1 MNEKNGNEKNV
12 NEKNVNEKNEKA
24 KTEKKKKSRVKGEK
38 RFYLITAISC
48 AVVLVAIVVIA
59 AVVSGSN
66 NVQGMTNPHSSSSA
80 PAGSSPTDDSS
91 DSGLGGSDSSDD
103 GSSDKPVGGET
114 EGMAMPVATVT
125 VGNDYGFYHNQT
137 LNNYYEH
144 TGVDFMVEVGA
155 EVFAVEDGVV
165 ESIYKDDLLL
175 GTEIVVAHDNGV
187 KSVYRFV
194 NEKEGLKVGDQ
205 VSKGEAIATVAE
217 PTGNEYKDGAH
228 LHFEIKANGVSVDP
242 TTYLTLEEK

>member
-12 NEKNVNEKNEKA
+12 NERNEKA
-24 KTEKKKKSRVKGEK
+24 KTEKKKKSRANAEK

-59 AVVSGSN
+59 AVVSNSTSSQ
-66 NVQGMTNPHSSSSA
+66 QGMTNPHSSHSA
-80 PAGSSPTDDSS
+80 PLDSSDGPSDDSS
-91 DSGLGGSDSSDD
+91 DDSSLDDGNSSDD
-103 GSSDKPVGGET
+103 GGSNKPVGGET
-114 EGMAMPVATVT
+114 GNMVMPVATVT

-137 LNNYYEH
+137 LNTYYEH
-144 TGVDFMVEVGA
+144 KGVDFMTEVGA

-175 GTEIVVAHDNGV
+175 GTEIVVAHENGV
-187 KSVYRFV
+187 KTTYRFV
-194 NEKEGLKVGDQ
+194 TEKEGLKVGDT
-205 VSKGEAIATVAE
+205 VEKGDVIATVAE

-228 LHFEIKANGVSVDP
+228 LHFEITVNGKQVDP

>member
-12 NEKNVNEKNEKA
+12 NEKNEKNKN
-24 KTEKKKKSRVKGEK
+24 EKKKKSRVSGEK

-48 AVVLVAIVVIA
+48 AAVLVAIVVIA
-59 AVVSGSN
+59 AVVSYNG
-66 NVQGMTNPHSSSSA
+66 NVQGMRDPHSSSSA
-80 PAGSSPTDDSS
+80 NLDSSNPPADDSS
-91 DSGLGGSDSSDD
+91 SDGSGENNSSDD
-103 GSSDKPVGGET
+103 GTNKPVGGET

-137 LNNYYEH
+137 LNNYYVH
-144 TGVDFMVEVGA
+144 TGVDFMAEVGA

-165 ESIYKDDLLL
+165 ETIYKDDLLL
-175 GTEIVVAHDNGV
+175 GTEIVVAHENGV

-194 NEKEGLKVGDQ
+194 TEKEGLKVGDT
-205 VSKGEAIATVAE
+205 VEKGDVIATVAE

-228 LHFEIKANGVSVDP
+228 LHFEITANGVSVDP

>member
-1 MNEKNGNEKNV
+1 MNEKNGND
-12 NEKNVNEKNEKA
+12 KNVNEKNEKA
-24 KTEKKKKSRVKGEK
+24 KTEKKKKSRANAEK

-48 AVVLVAIVVIA
+48 AAVLVAIVIIA
-59 AVVSGSN
+59 AVVSNSTGS
-66 NVQGMTNPHSSSSA
+66 QGMTNPHSSSSV
-80 PAGSSPTDDSS
+80 PLDSSEVPPDDSS
-91 DSGLGGSDSSDD
+91 SDGGLEDENSSDD
-103 GSSDKPVGGET
+103 GGTNKPVGGET

-137 LNNYYEH
+137 LNTYYEH
-144 TGVDFMVEVGA
+144 KGVDFMAEVGA

-175 GTEIVVAHDNGV
+175 GTEIVVAHENGV
-187 KSVYRFV
+187 KSTYRFV
-194 NEKEGLKVGDQ
+194 TEKKGLKVGDSVEKGQ
-205 VSKGEAIATVAE
+205 VIATVAE

-228 LHFEIKANGVSVDP
+228 LHFEITANGVQVDP